1 VSERVLIVGAGI
13 GGLTATLAIR
23 RAGLE
28 VEVYER
34 APEIGEV
41 GAGITVQPN
50 AVAALRSLDA
60 GLARA
65 VIEAGHVPERLRI
78 LDPRGHVLSELNLLS
93 AFEEVGAVWVALHR
107 ATLQR
112 ILYDAAGRGTVR
124 TAAEAN
130 SFEAGLDAVMLRL
143 RDGSSATGAILVG
156 ADGARSVIRAQLLKD
171 GAPRYAGYTTWR
183 GVAEGF
189 GQRRFETTETWGR
202 GRRFGVVP
210 IGGGRIYWYAALNA
224 PPGGDDSAVGPRAK
238 LIELFGDWHSPIGEL
253 LAKTEAGAILRTD
266 IADRRKASR
275 WSAGRVTLL
284 GDAAHPMTPDLGQGA
299 CQAIEDA
306 VVLGRCLAEQADV
319 MLALRNYDRLRRD
332 RADAVVTA
340 ARRLGRFA
348 QLETRVACALRDA
361 AVRWTP
367 QALNRRRM
375 LRLWS
380 FV

>member
-1 VSERVLIVGAGI
+1 VPERALIVGAGI
-13 GGLTATLAIR
+13 GGLTAALAIR
-23 RAGLE
+23 RAGLD

-50 AVAALRSLDA
+50 AIAAMRVLDA

-65 VIEAGHVPERLRI
+65 VIEAGHVPERVRI
-78 LDPRGHVLSELNLLS
+78 LDPRGHVLSQLNTLS
-93 AFEEVGAVWVALHR
+93 AFEEVGAVGVAVHR
-107 ATLQR
+107 AALQR
-112 ILYDAAGRGTVR
+112 ILYDAVGRGTVR
-124 TAAEAN
+124 TAAEAAG
-130 SFEAGLDAVMLRL
+130 FEGRSDAVTLRL
-143 RDGSSATGAILVG
+143 RDRSSATGAILVG
-156 ADGARSVIRAQLLKD
+156 ADGARSVIRARLLGD

-189 GQRRFETTETWGR
+189 GQRGFETTETWGR

-224 PPGGDDSAVGPRAK
+224 PPGGDDAPAGPRAR
-238 LIELFGDWHSPIGEL
+238 LIDLFGHWHSPIGEL
-253 LAKTEAGAILRTD
+253 LAKTAEGAILRTD

-284 GDAAHPMTPDLGQGA
+284 GDAAHPMTPNLGQGA

-306 VVLGRCLAEQADV
+306 VVLGRCLMEQRDV
-319 MLALRNYDRLRRD
+319 TLALKNYDRLRRD

-340 ARRLGRFA
+340 ARRLGRVA
-348 QLETRVACALRDA
+348 QLESRLACGLRDA

-367 QALNRRRM
+367 QALNRRQM

>member
-1 VSERVLIVGAGI
+1 MSGRALIVGAGI
-13 GGLTATLAIR
+13 GGLTAALAIR
-23 RAGLE
+23 RAGRD

-50 AVAALRSLDA
+50 AIAALRALDA

-65 VIEAGHVPERLRI
+65 VIEAGHVPERIRI
-78 LDPRGHVLSELNLLS
+78 LDPRGHVLSELNTLS

-107 ATLQR
+107 AALQR
-112 ILYDAAGRGTVR
+112 ILYDAVGCSEVR
-124 TAAEAN
+124 IAAEAIG
-130 SFEAGLDAVMLRL
+130 FEAGPEAVTLRL
-143 RDGSSATGAILVG
+143 RDGSSSAGAILVG
-156 ADGARSVIRAQLLKD
+156 ADGLRSVIRAQLLRD

-189 GQRRFETTETWGR
+189 GEHRFETTETWGC

-210 IGGGRIYWYAALNA
+210 IGDGRVYWYAALNA
-224 PPGGDDSAVGPRAK
+224 PASGHDAPAEPRAK
-238 LIELFGDWHSPIGEL
+238 LSELFGGWHPPIAEL
-253 LAKTEAGAILRTD
+253 LSKTAGAAIVRTD

-306 VVLGRCLAEQADV
+306 VVLGRCLAKQPVAT
-319 MLALRNYDRLRRD
+319 LALLDYDRLRRD
-332 RADAVVTA
+332 RADHVVSA
-340 ARRLGRFA
+340 ARHLGRVA
-348 QLETRVACALRDA
+348 QLENRFACAVRDA
-361 AVRWTP
+361 VVRWTP

-380 FV
+380 FD

>member
-1 VSERVLIVGAGI
+1 VPDALIVGAGI

-23 RAGLE
+23 RAGLD

-50 AVAALRSLDA
+50 AIAALRALDD

-65 VIEAGHVPERLRI
+65 VIAGGHVPDRVRI
-78 LDPRGHVLSELNLLS
+78 LDPRGQVLSELDSLA
-93 AFEEVGAVWVALHR
+93 AFKEVGATGVALHR

-112 ILYDAAGRGTVR
+112 ILYDAVGHGAVR
-124 TAAEAN
+124 TAAEAEG
-130 SFEAGLDAVMLRL
+130 FEAGLDAVTLRL
-143 RDGSSATGAILVG
+143 RDGSSAKGAILVG
-156 ADGARSVIRAQLLKD
+156 ADGARSAVRAQLLAD

-189 GQRRFETTETWGR
+189 GQRRFGTTETWGR

-210 IGGGRIYWYAALNA
+210 IGSGRIYWFATLNA
-224 PPGGDDSAVGPRAK
+224 PPDGNDSAGGPRTK
-238 LIELFGDWHSPIGEL
+238 LIELFGDWHPPIGEL
-253 LAKTEAGAILRTD
+253 LAKTVEGAILRTD

-284 GDAAHPMTPDLGQGA
+284 GDAAHPMTPNLGQGA

-306 VVLGRCLAEQADV
+306 VVLGRCLAEQPDV
-319 MLALRNYDRLRRD
+319 MLALKTYDRLRRD

-340 ARRLGRFA
+340 ARRLGRVA
-348 QLETRVACALRDA
+348 QAESRFGCAVRDA
-361 AVRWTP
+361 AARWTP
-367 QALNRRRM
+367 QALMSRRLR
-375 LRLWS
+375 RLWS